1 MVYARTVEYLLDKKD
16 KEFTEVFEKLC
27 ELNKGASRDIK
38 TVDDHFVYLT
48 FKEGIN
54 TQFEDLRQRM
64 LTARAPKI
72 AQKSYENF
80 VQFFY

>member
-1 MVYARTVEYLLDKKD
+1 MVYARTIEYLLDKKD

-27 ELNKGASRDIK
+27 KLNEGASRDIK

-64 LTARAPKI
+64 LTARAPKNCT
-72 AQKSYENF
+72 KKL
-80 VQFFY
+80 